1 MVLKLVKCTPPV
13 TLKGG
18 VEGGGRGGL
27 NNRVDWKFRGNLIS
41 EGMEN
46 RKIMYYSKCYKT
58 NTYEQKQNMKF
69 KPNEI

>member
-18 VEGGGRGGL
+18 VEGGGRVGL

-46 RKIMYYSKCYKT
+46 RKLCITVNVTKRIHTSKNK
-58 NTYEQKQNMKF
+58 
-69 KPNEI
+69 I